1 MKILDVLN
9 EGLIRVPETAFKQ
22 AVSVVLS
29 AYFSRL
35 MDVIDTEKRGI
46 VNKRISSLAG
56 YADIELYSID
66 SSHNL
71 TNTIFITKDQLPANY
86 KKFPKTKMTI
96 FSGQSV
102 ETEYDTN
109 TREIF
114 VSIPNDNLLKQVNQ
128 NIKLLDVH
136 IRTLIANTRHE
147 LMHAVQD
154 LSFREK
160 FSSIDYVNKDKS
172 IDMDKYTS
180 HPLEYQ
186 PLIVTHAND
195 FIGHLKK
202 SIKKISSIP
211 QDQLIKMVKQYA
223 SPTGKVHFFVNI
235 YKKDKNLWKKAVR
248 EFYREI
254 IKEIESEEEI

>member
-1 MKILDVLN
+1 MQILDVLN

-35 MDVIDTEKRGI
+35 LDVVDSDKKGI
-46 VNKRISSLAG
+46 INKRISSLSSYG
-56 YADIELYSID
+56 EIELYQID
-66 SSHNL
+66 STHNL
-71 TNTIFITKDQLPANY
+71 TGTVVVTRDQLPSNY
-86 KKFPKTKMTI
+86 KKFPKTKITI
-96 FSGQSV
+96 FSGQSID
-102 ETEYDTN
+102 TEYDSK
-109 TREIF
+109 TREIYI
-114 VSIPNDNLLKQVNQ
+114 SIPNDKLLQQVNQ

-147 LMHAVQD
+147 LMHTIQD
-154 LSFREK
+154 LSFRSD
-160 FSSIDYVNKDKS
+160 FSNIDYVNKDRS
-172 IDMDKYTS
+172 IDLDKYSS

-202 SIKKISSIP
+202 NIKKISSIP
-211 QDQLIKMVKQYA
+211 EQELIKMVKQYA
-223 SPTGKVHFFVNI
+223 SPNGKVHFFVNI
-235 YKKDKNLWKKAVR
+235 YKKDKDLWKKAVR

-254 IKEIESEEEI
+254 IKEIESEKEI